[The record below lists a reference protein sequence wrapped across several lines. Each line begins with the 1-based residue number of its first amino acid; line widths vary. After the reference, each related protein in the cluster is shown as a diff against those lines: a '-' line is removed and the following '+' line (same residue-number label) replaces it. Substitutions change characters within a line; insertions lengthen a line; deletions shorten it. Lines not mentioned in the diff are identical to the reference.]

1 MEEITEIYIANRL
14 NYYKIGLLSGLVT
27 LKDFQKWLD
36 ETFMQSDESILLDL
50 EGCRNV
56 NEILSCINNYFRAI
70 NYDENPKEILKEL
83 IEIIEKKYN
92 SKEWNLR
99 QTVDCFAMVHTIILN
114 NIDWTEDVYMLMQN
128 LSDAYHNWAYDE
140 EIIKGVKEVF
150 EYFKWKTNSKN
161 TTEYIYLHD
170 CLCNN
175 AFLENKKLTLEM
187 DYMEILDSHPEN
199 PHNQAHQTG
208 KGRIEFNGIIILKAD
223 IYRNNKKTK
232 IKDINNFEIEILD
245 YDEIVIN
252 EKYKYAKIFGEV
264 GEQNDWIDIKILF
277 ENSMLRWNE
286 LKDVSWFEDE
296 KWKTEINIDEVLNM
310 ISSNNPKEI
319 QEEGIKLASNIKFL
333 GNFFNPIVT
342 KTKQDVLENCAKIIY
357 EKSDEEIS
365 PYLFEYFLWIKNFTS
380 PGAKI
385 IAERLR
391 KYKNKNNL
399 KTNRKI
405 AIKIAKIIGDKQWL
419 KNIRSYNKKI

>member
-1 MEEITEIYIANRL
+1 MEKITEIYIANRL

-92 SKEWNLR
+92 LKEWNLR
-99 QTVDCFAMVHTIILN
+99 QTVDSFAMVHTIILN
-114 NIDWTEDVYMLMQN
+114 NINWTENVYMLMQN
-128 LSDAYHNWAYDE
+128 LSDAYLWAYDD
-140 EIIKGVKEVF
+140 EIINGVKEVF

-175 AFLENKKLTLEM
+175 ACLENKKLILEM
-187 DYMEILDSHPEN
+187 DYMEILNNHPEN

-232 IKDINNFEIEILD
+232 LKDINNFEIEILD

-264 GEQNDWIDIKILF
+264 GEQNDWIDIKRIGQ
-277 ENSMLRWNE
+277 
-286 LKDVSWFEDE
+286 
-296 KWKTEINIDEVLNM
+296 VLACP
-310 ISSNNPKEI
+310 IFFLSYCIHSI
-319 QEEGIKLASNIKFL
+319 Q
-333 GNFFNPIVT
+333 
-342 KTKQDVLENCAKIIY
+342 
-357 EKSDEEIS
+357 
-365 PYLFEYFLWIKNFTS
+365 
-380 PGAKI
+380 
-385 IAERLR
+385 
-391 KYKNKNNL
+391 
-399 KTNRKI
+399 
-405 AIKIAKIIGDKQWL
+405 
-419 KNIRSYNKKI
+419 

>member
-1 MEEITEIYIANRL
+1 
-14 NYYKIGLLSGLVT
+14 
-27 LKDFQKWLD
+27 
-36 ETFMQSDESILLDL
+36 
-50 EGCRNV
+50 
-56 NEILSCINNYFRAI
+56 
-70 NYDENPKEILKEL
+70 
-83 IEIIEKKYN
+83 
-92 SKEWNLR
+92 
-99 QTVDCFAMVHTIILN
+99 
-114 NIDWTEDVYMLMQN
+114 
-128 LSDAYHNWAYDE
+128 
-140 EIIKGVKEVF
+140 
-150 EYFKWKTNSKN
+150 
-161 TTEYIYLHD
+161 
-170 CLCNN
+170 
-175 AFLENKKLTLEM
+175 M
-187 DYMEILDSHPEN
+187 DYMEILNNHPEN

-232 IKDINNFEIEILD
+232 IKDINNFEIEILH

-252 EKYKYAKIFGEV
+252 EKYNYAKIFGEV

-365 PYLFEYFLWIKNFTS
+365 PYLFECFLWIKNFTS

-385 IAERLR
+385 IVERLR
-391 KYKNKNNL
+391 KYKNKSNL